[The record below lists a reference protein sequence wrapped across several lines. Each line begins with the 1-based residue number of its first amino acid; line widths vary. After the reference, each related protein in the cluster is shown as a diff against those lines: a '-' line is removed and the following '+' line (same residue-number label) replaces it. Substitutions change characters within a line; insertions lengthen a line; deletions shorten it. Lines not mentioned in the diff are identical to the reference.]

1 MTGGD
6 STLEI
11 RSFRSVFALERR
23 IYRLD
28 TLRLNPGGIP
38 LRGIAYAAVLVL
50 AALVAGALPP
60 TAWLDPVVPWYVRD
74 VGLPVASAT
83 IFTAVRVEGRPF
95 HLAALAIGRLVL
107 SSRRTGGLAA
117 LPRRHARWRPPVVL
131 LLPDGSDSRF
141 RALRFR
147 GPGAVLVALPHVRRE
162 WRRGGRADLTLHPL
176 SGPPGPPGRASVLEL
191 AAGAVLEIRRR

>member
-6 STLEI
+6 SAFEI

-38 LRGIAYAAVLVL
+38 LRGIAYAAVLVF
-50 AALVAGALPP
+50 AALIAGALPP
-60 TAWLDPVVPWYVRD
+60 TAWLDPLVPWYVRD
-74 VGLPVASAT
+74 IALPLASAT
-83 IFTAVRVEGRPF
+83 IFAAVRVEGRPF
-95 HLAALAIGRLVL
+95 HLAVLAIARLVL
-107 SSRRTGGLAA
+107 RSSRTGGLAP
-117 LPRRHARWRPPVVL
+117 LPRRHTRWFPPVVL

-141 RALRFR
+141 RALRFQ

-162 WRRGGRADLTLHPL
+162 WGRGGRADLTLHPL
-176 SGPPGPPGRASVLEL
+176 GGPAGRATVLDL
-191 AAGAVLEIRRR
+191 AAGTVLEVRPR